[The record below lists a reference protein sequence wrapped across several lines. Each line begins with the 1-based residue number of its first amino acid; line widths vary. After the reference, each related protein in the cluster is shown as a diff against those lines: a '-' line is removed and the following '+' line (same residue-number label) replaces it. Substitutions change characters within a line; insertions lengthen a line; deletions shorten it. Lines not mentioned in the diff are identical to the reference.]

1 MTKITSLMARKPT
14 EYQNGQQLNSDKDLM
29 FGGHS
34 YLLYWRRLGL
44 RARINRG
51 NNHGGVYNGI
61 KEGRAATQRELNFL
75 SDLNGAGWRSLAFS
89 GDGLH
94 DLILYGGDSDV
105 YNWGTKII
113 ITFSIL
119 LYRFF

>member
-1 MTKITSLMARKPT
+1 MTKTTSLMARELT
-14 EYQNGQQLNSDKDLM
+14 EYHNGQQLNSDKGLM

-89 GDGLH
+89 GDGLMT
-94 DLILYGGDSDV
+94 LFYMVGIQMFIIGGQ
-105 YNWGTKII
+105 K
-113 ITFSIL
+113 
-119 LYRFF
+119 